1 MKVYEKVKEMSMD
14 ELLAFLRLLE
24 ADADD
29 IYCSSICMQVCSQ
42 HDCHSLDTLAE
53 VLKADYSLIENKI
66 RAENIKKLPQVEV
79 INGYRISQAKNYHV
93 SIRKDNRLL
102 FHCECNK
109 VENLQDILDFYLM
122 IKNK

>member
-42 HDCHSLDTLAE
+42 HDCHSEDALAE
-53 VLKADYSLIENKI
+53 VLMADYSLIEKKI
-66 RAENIKKLPQVEV
+66 RIW
-79 INGYRISQAKNYHV
+79 R
-93 SIRKDNRLL
+93 
-102 FHCECNK
+102 
-109 VENLQDILDFYLM
+109 
-122 IKNK
+122 